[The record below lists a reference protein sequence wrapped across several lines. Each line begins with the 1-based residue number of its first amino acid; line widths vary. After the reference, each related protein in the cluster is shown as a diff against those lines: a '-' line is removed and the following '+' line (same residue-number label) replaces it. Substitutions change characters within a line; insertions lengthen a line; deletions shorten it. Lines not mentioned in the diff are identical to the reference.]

1 MQAMI
6 AGARKGFE
14 IASSGGTMSP
24 LLQRCPQ
31 CPRQL
36 CRPAAM
42 RRRRFF
48 SSGLRCQAS
57 SQIAQIQ
64 TDVSSGRRSAS
75 DVLQQFLHVAEA
87 QEPTLQSFITLD
99 WQGATEQVCH
109 VGGKRSAVG
118 YREPTYLSLNENLIA
133 LRLTRRRGG

>member
-1 MQAMI
+1 MQAVI
-6 AGARKGFE
+6 AGARRSFE
-14 IASSGGTMSP
+14 IASSGGTMST

-42 RRRRFF
+42 HLQGRRFF

-64 TDVSSGRRSAS
+64 ADVSSGRRSAS
-75 DVLQQFLHVAEA
+75 DVLQQFLHSAEA

-99 WQGATEQVCH
+99 RQGATEQVCH
-109 VGGKRSAVG
+109 VGSQSFSCWV
-118 YREPTYLSLNENLIA
+118 S
-133 LRLTRRRGG
+133 